1 MSPYNG
7 ENMKVLVTGGCGFL
21 GSHVCEYY
29 INRGDSVI
37 AYDSMT
43 KYELERVGY
52 GVDASRDYNW
62 NFLEKLGV
70 TMVKEDIR
78 DFETLLEHSQGVD
91 YIIHTAAQPAMTI
104 SEEDPE
110 LDFSTNVRGTFNVLK
125 VARMIIFVWLSIL
138 SKEPKHLKKIV
149 KPVLLCKKQLNV
161 IFVSTNQWA
170 LPVKEHAPMM
180 P

>member
-1 MSPYNG
+1 
-7 ENMKVLVTGGCGFL
+7 MKVLVTGGCGFL
-21 GSHVCEYY
+21 GSHVCEFY

-37 AYDSMT
+37 SYDSMT

-52 GVDASRDYNW
+52 GVEASRDYNW
-62 NFLEKLGV
+62 NYLEKLGV

-110 LDFSTNVRGTFNVLK
+110 LDFTTNVRGTFNVLK
-125 VARMIIFVWLSIL
+125 VARELNIPIASCGTVHIYGNKIKLICLNRLLSCLNEIL
-138 SKEPKHLKKIV
+138 S
-149 KPVLLCKKQLNV
+149 LLLT
-161 IFVSTNQWA
+161 TNN
-170 LPVKEHAPMM
+170 
-180 P
+180 